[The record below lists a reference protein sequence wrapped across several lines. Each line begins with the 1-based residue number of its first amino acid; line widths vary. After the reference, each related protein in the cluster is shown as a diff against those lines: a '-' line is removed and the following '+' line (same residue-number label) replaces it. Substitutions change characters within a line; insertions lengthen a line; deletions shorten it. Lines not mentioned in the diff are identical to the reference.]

1 MIGYIVKNQV
11 YLYLEFA
18 LAQTYDMVR
27 TEMITV
33 CQL

>member
-11 YLYLEFA
+11 YLYFEFT
-18 LAQTYDMVR
+18 LTQTCDMVR
-27 TEMITV
+27 TETITV